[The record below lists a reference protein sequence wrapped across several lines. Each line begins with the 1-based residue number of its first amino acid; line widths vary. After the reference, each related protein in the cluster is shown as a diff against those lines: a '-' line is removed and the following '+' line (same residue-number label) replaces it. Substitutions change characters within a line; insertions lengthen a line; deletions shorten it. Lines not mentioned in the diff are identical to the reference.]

1 VKPPEEKPVEEP
13 KPEPEKPKEEKT
25 EVNIEA
31 EVKKQMDEKVKE
43 LLQKAN
49 EKRKQNKE
57 DNLKRLLDFA
67 KEKKVI
73 TNDDVRD
80 SLHVSQSTATN
91 YLSELVKRE
100 SVLREGTRGG
110 TKYSA

>member
-1 VKPPEEKPVEEP
+1 MKPPEEKPEEP
-13 KPEPEKPKEEKT
+13 KPEPEKPKEEKP
-25 EVNIEA
+25 EINVEE
-31 EVKKQMDEKVKE
+31 EVKKQLDEKVKE

-57 DNLKRLLDFA
+57 DNLNRVLGFA
-67 KEKKVI
+67 KDKKVI

-80 SLHVSQSTATN
+80 FLHVSQSTATN
-91 YLSELVKRE
+91 YLSQLVK
-100 SVLREGTRGG
+100 SGKLKREGIRGG